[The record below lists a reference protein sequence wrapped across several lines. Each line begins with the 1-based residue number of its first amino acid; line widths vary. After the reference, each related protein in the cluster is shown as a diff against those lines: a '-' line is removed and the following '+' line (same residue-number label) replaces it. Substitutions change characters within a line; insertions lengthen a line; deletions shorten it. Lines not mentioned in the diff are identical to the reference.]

1 MRFPTLAAA
10 LAALALSTTTFSGQ
24 AFAAAEH
31 PPVPAEGF
39 YTTSDL
45 RSAADL
51 ALADQAAKK
60 RVLFVVDIDDTI
72 LTMPQDLGSEAWLS
86 ERMAAIKARTPAG
99 QTPDYDPIFYE
110 QALWYQVTNMVP
122 TQADGPAVL
131 AGLQDAGIP
140 VYALTARDPNL
151 RGQTERALSRAGYDL
166 SKAPDCAKPLCTRR
180 GRLRDSEIRAAG
192 AALKVTLSNT
202 AYKDVTVQ
210 DGVMMVAGQDKGTML
225 LLLMGSL
232 GKFDAVYFVD
242 DSQRN
247 IDNMVRAA
255 KLTKTPL
262 YIYRYTGVLPK
273 VEALHKDKAR
283 LSAAD
288 AVSDATRT
296 VMCLQVQSDLCT
308 YTHTS
313 ADPSK

>member
-1 MRFPTLAAA
+1 MRSNRIAA
-10 LAALALSTTTFSGQ
+10 LFAGLTLLSAAPV
-24 AFAAAEH
+24 FAAAEH
-31 PPVPAEGF
+31 PPLPAEGF
-39 YTTSDL
+39 YTTPDL
-45 RSAADL
+45 KTASEL
-51 ALADQAAKK
+51 ALADHAAKK

-99 QTPDYDPIFYE
+99 QTPDYEPIFYE
-110 QALWYQVTNMVP
+110 QSLWYQVTNMQP
-122 TQADGPAVL
+122 TQADGPAVI

-151 RGQTERALSRAGYDL
+151 RGQTERALTKAGYDL
-166 SKAPDCAKPLCTRR
+166 SKAPDCAKPLCVRR
-180 GRLRDSEIRAAG
+180 GRLRDGEIRAAG
-192 AALKVTLSNT
+192 AALKVSLVDA
-202 AYKDVTVQ
+202 AYREVTVQ

-232 GKFDAVYFVD
+232 GKYDAVYFLD
-242 DSQRN
+242 DSRRN
-247 IDNMVRAA
+247 IDNVARVA
-255 KLTKTPL
+255 KTSKTP
-262 YIYRYTGVLPK
+262 IYVYHYTGVLPK

-308 YTHTS
+308 YLHTGQ
-313 ADPSK
+313 